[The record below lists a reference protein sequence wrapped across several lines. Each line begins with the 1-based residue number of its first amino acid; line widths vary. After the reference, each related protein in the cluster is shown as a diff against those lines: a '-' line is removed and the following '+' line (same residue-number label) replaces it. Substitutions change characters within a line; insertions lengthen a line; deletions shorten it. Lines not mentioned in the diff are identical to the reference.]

1 MLKAALF
8 CLGLMVAVVP
18 LAASA
23 QAAAPAPT
31 PAPPEHFV
39 QVDGAITGKT
49 YNELAPGTSTSGF
62 GVRGVAEVP
71 IIGHNWALQLDY
83 RSYSYQHSS
92 TGTLANGITFA
103 CPAGNPGCVTP
114 IGYQT
119 YNSVFTPG
127 PVNFINA
134 FGAQDSTTQFGL
146 GTKIAPYER
155 YYLSVGGVLRGTNA
169 PSYPT
174 EGGMG
179 FGLDKLPD
187 VDRTL
192 SFYGNF
198 WIFFNVGGN
207 YTGPATG
214 SAWGLLRL
222 PVQGFVP
229 PLHLPPRCD
238 VHDSEHAGVR
248 GRLRRRRPRGRD
260 LGCTVRRHAQRG
272 LHGRRSEVLAAHFPG
287 AQINEFA
294 PVGV

>member
-1 MLKAALF
+1 LLKAALF
-8 CLGLMVAVVP
+8 CLGLMFAVVP

-23 QAAAPAPT
+23 QATAPEPPKAT

-39 QVDGAITGKT
+39 LVDGAITGKT

-71 IIGHNWALQLDY
+71 IIGHNWALQVDY
-83 RSYSYQHSS
+83 RQYNYQHSS
-92 TGTLANGITFA
+92 SGTMANGITFA
-103 CPAGNPGCVTP
+103 CPAGNAGCVTP

-119 YNSVFTPG
+119 YNSVFSPG

-169 PSYPT
+169 PAYPT

-207 YTGPATG
+207 YTGPTAAALGSLSGYPFKVSYRLYTYRLGATFTIPNTPVFVDVSDVG
-214 SAWGLLRL
+214 DRADVTSAA
-222 PVQGFVP
+222 P
-229 PLHLPPRCD
+229 
-238 VHDSEHAGVR
+238 SAAEHNAIFMGV
-248 GRLRRRRPRGRD
+248 
-260 LGCTVRRHAQRG
+260 
-272 LHGRRSEVLAAHFPG
+272 G
-287 AQINEFA
+287 AKF
-294 PVGV
+294 